1 MGWNE
6 TTAHHLAPAKRSS
19 ENKSAWKSKGL
30 WEWERE
36 KEGWGEGGG
45 VKLDR
50 GSRGYGFAAGRAR
63 AISMGIELQDGGG
76 RSYIFSDKQ
85 KGFDRL
91 GFHLAEMIARCIDM
105 HRFIMYLGERRAMLA
120 YQCKLCSFTVS
131 LCYSKRHLKSN
142 EARRSSHF
150 PEQLYLFQIL

>member
-1 MGWNE
+1 MKRRH
-6 TTAHHLAPAKRSS
+6 TTWRRPSEAQKTRAPGKARGSGS
-19 ENKSAWKSKGL
+19 
-30 WEWERE
+30 ERE
-36 KEGWGEGGG
+36 KRRGGGEGGG

-50 GSRGYGFAAGRAR
+50 GSRGYGFAVGRAR